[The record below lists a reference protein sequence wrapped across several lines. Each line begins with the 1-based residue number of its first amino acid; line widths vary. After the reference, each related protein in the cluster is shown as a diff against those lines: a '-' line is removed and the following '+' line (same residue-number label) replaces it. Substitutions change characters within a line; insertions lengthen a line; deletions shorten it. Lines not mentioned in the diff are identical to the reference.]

1 MKVVKG
7 ILSTLLAIVVV
18 PVLLAFIIYLSTNS
32 ILSKKNVEKLVK
44 EADVSDFLKD
54 ENGEYTEFGKE
65 LREDLIN
72 NGLPEAV
79 VDEFVNSKEITDFV
93 TDYASN
99 IINYVVYDEELKEI
113 KAEDVSKL
121 INDNVDSIVAEL
133 RAKRVEGYEELTE
146 ERVSEFKSHVED
158 ISKEVEKSIPDMKKE
173 IEDSE
178 AKDVIG
184 IIRFVFSSVVYI
196 ALVTVILI
204 LLLIILLLNRKK
216 YNFLIWYGVIF
227 MIASLPIVLFTSFVS
242 SIEIESNSRAMI
254 DIIKSVFN
262 KLSLYSY
269 IFFFMGIILII
280 VAVILKTATTQDEAE
295 KTGI

>member
-93 TDYASN
+93 ADYASN